1 MTGVEPPM
9 IGRDL
14 TVKGVSDDES
24 DGVDIRDLFVVT
36 LVGTVG
42 MDGSGVS

>member
-1 MTGVEPPM
+1 MIGVEPSM

-14 TVKGVSDDES
+14 TVKGVSDEINN
-24 DGVDIRDLFVVT
+24 GVDIRDLFVVM

-42 MDGSGVS
+42 VDGSGVS

>member
-14 TVKGVSDDES
+14 GVKGISNDEI

-36 LVGTVG
+36 LVEIVG
-42 MDGSGVS
+42 VDGSVVS